1 MCVNYFDKFKRCCD
15 WKMTIMRGREGVLIV
30 GCGDMGQRLAQ
41 CLPQDVYKVTGLRRN
56 PPADLPFLRYQACDV
71 TNAEE
76 LAEVLLQDFA
86 VIIISMTPSERSD
99 AGYERACVQTCRNLV
114 EGLNAHSLTPRLII
128 FVSSTAVYGQIN
140 GSWVDESSPT
150 LPEGFSGQR
159 LLEAEA
165 VIKNSGYPNTIVR
178 FSGIYGPNRNRL
190 IEQVKQKRAS
200 ASTHF
205 TNRIHADDGACC
217 LAHLIELD
225 RKGEK
230 LQPIYLAT
238 DCAPA
243 PMVEVVTWLAEQMG
257 VAEFLSE
264 TATNERGNKRCSN
277 QRLLE
282 SGFVFRYPSFKDGYA
297 ELIEAGS

>member
-1 MCVNYFDKFKRCCD
+1 MVMNSQSLSK
-15 WKMTIMRGREGVLIV
+15 EQVLIV
-30 GCGDMGQRLAQ
+30 GCGDIGRRLAQ
-41 CLPQDVYKVTGLRRN
+41 CLPQDAYEVTGLRRN
-56 PPADLPFLRYQACDV
+56 PPEDLPYLRYQACDV

-99 AGYERACVQTCRNLV
+99 AGYERAYVQTCRNLV
-114 EGLNAHSLTPRLII
+114 EGLNAQSLKPRLII
-128 FVSSTAVYGQIN
+128 FVSSTAVYGQLD
-140 GSWVDESSPT
+140 GSWVDENSLT
-150 LPEGFSGQR
+150 RPEGFSGQR

-165 VIKNSGYPNTIVR
+165 VIQNSGYTNTVLR

-190 IEQVKQKRAS
+190 IEQVKHKRAS

-205 TNRIHADDGACC
+205 TNRIHADDCARS

-225 RKGEK
+225 RKGEN
-230 LQPIYLAT
+230 LQSMYLAT
-238 DCAPA
+238 DSAPA
-243 PMVEVVTWLAEQMG
+243 PMLDVVTWLAEQMG

-277 QRLLE
+277 QRLLD
-282 SGFVFRYPSFKDGYA
+282 SGFALRYPSYRDGYI
-297 ELIEAGS
+297 ELI

>member
-1 MCVNYFDKFKRCCD
+1 MVINSQSLSK
-15 WKMTIMRGREGVLIV
+15 EQVLIV
-30 GCGDMGQRLAQ
+30 GCGDIGQRLAQ
-41 CLPQDVYKVTGLRRN
+41 CLPQDAYDVTGLRRN
-56 PPADLPFLRYQACDV
+56 PPEDLPYLRYQACDV

-86 VIIISMTPSERSD
+86 VIIISMTPSERSNT
-99 AGYERACVQTCRNLV
+99 GYERAYVQTCRNLV
-114 EGLNAHSLTPRLII
+114 EGLNAHSLRPRLVI

-165 VIKNSGYPNTIVR
+165 VIQNSGYPNTIVR

-190 IEQVKQKRAS
+190 IEQVKQRRAS
-200 ASTHF
+200 ASGHF
-205 TNRIHADDGACC
+205 TNRIHADDCALS
-217 LAHLIELD
+217 LAHLIELN

-238 DCAPA
+238 DSVPA
-243 PMVEVVTWLAEQMG
+243 PMLEVVTWLAQQMG
-257 VAEFLSE
+257 VTEFLSE
-264 TATNERGNKRCSN
+264 SATNERGNKRCSN
-277 QRLLE
+277 QRLLD
-282 SGFVFRYPSFKDGYA
+282 SGFMFRYPSYRDGYKA
-297 ELIEAGS
+297 VLGKCV